1 MFTLFRV
8 SVNLRLYLILAVVG
22 ILSLLIIAPAAPS
35 SIESPE
41 AYPDPN
47 ADIPWN
53 GSQSVV
59 ADIKSAFN
67 YGRTQENS
75 QLSTS
80 IPLINSIPSQSAW
93 NGMSDN
99 AKALWLI
106 DSERQ
111 ARGVSRLHGYESN
124 ITSVAQDY
132 ADWLLANDEWGHNAD
147 GKGPA
152 VRKQENPAINACHDD
167 FLLMENL
174 HCYGTTS
181 SNIPMPIERS
191 IYNWMYKDKG
201 SGWGHRHLLLYDN
214 FLENSGPG
222 DREGL
227 MGIGRAS
234 GGDYTINGTV
244 YPTSEIVVFNMF
256 DPCINWNYDA
266 PPPTP
271 GEYFLPLVCK

>member
-8 SVNLRLYLILAVVG
+8 SLNLRFYLILAAVG

-35 SIESPE
+35 GIESPE
-41 AYPDPN
+41 AYPNPA

-53 GSQSVV
+53 PGYSGVN
-59 ADIKSAFN
+59 DIKTAFN

-80 IPLINSIPSQSAW
+80 IPLINSMPSQSTW

-111 ARGVSRLHGYESN
+111 ARGINRLHGYESN
-124 ITSVAQDY
+124 ITQVAQDY
-132 ADWLLANDEWGHNAD
+132 ADFLLANDAWGHNAD
-147 GKGPA
+147 GSPA
-152 VRKQENPAINACHDD
+152 DRKRRNPVIRTCYDD
-167 FLLMENL
+167 LLLMENL
-174 HCYGTTS
+174 YALGQTGGTIS
-181 SNIPMPIERS
+181 LPIERA
-191 IYNWMYKDKG
+191 IYRWMYHDAT
-201 SGWGHRHLLLYDN
+201 SWGHRYLLLYDG
-214 FLENSGPG
+214 FLENGGPS

-234 GGDYTINGTV
+234 GGDYTINSTV
-244 YPTSEIVVFNMF
+244 YPVSEIVVFNMF
-256 DPCINWNYDA
+256 DPCSNWNYDA

-271 GEYFLPLVCK
+271 GEYFLPLVCR